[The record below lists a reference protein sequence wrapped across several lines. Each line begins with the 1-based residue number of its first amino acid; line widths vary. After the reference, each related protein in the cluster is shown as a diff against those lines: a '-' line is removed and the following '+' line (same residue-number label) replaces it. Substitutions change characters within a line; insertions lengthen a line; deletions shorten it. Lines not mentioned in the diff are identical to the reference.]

1 MDWIWKRVA
10 CGILVFVSGIVLTVG
25 EEPVASEEDI
35 PLMTLDT
42 SSIRS
47 LLKLGRGGPDIR
59 LKVQRPTSGSLS
71 VLQDEWFI
79 QGVEFRLPMKGLWV
93 GVEKDLGEDVRRA
106 TLSLKRRF

>member
-1 MDWIWKRVA
+1 MDWIWKKAGCVMLIFLA
-10 CGILVFVSGIVLTVG
+10 GAAGVPG
-25 EEPVASEEDI
+25 EEPAPAEEEI

-47 LLKLGRGGPDIR
+47 LLKLGGKGTDIR

-79 QGVEFRLPMKGLWV
+79 QGVEFRLPMKGMWV

-106 TLSLKRRF
+106 TLSLKRTF